1 MNYEEKWQA
10 ERERAG
16 FLALAD
22 GAVFRGVAFG
32 AREDRLGEAVF
43 NTGMSG
49 YQEIATDPSYAGQI
63 VALTTAEVGNYGTNP
78 DDAESRGL
86 FLSGLVVNELAEP
99 SNFRSTLPLDR
110 LLADAGVPGLRAL
123 DTRRLT
129 LHLRDHG
136 SQKAYLHAGPEPMDP
151 SEAVRRAREWEGL
164 DGQDYAARVS
174 CKVAYDFPHAESAE
188 FLSHAESA
196 ENAEHGSSH
205 VSRPASLFPHAEN
218 AESIS
223 HAESAENAEL
233 GSHADGAEF
242 ESHAESAENAET
254 SSFAAK
260 RHPSFA
266 PQAHPSFAA
275 KRHPSFAP
283 QAHPSFSGVADAAAP
298 LVAVYDFGVKR
309 NILRSLASFA
319 RVRVVP
325 AKTPAEEVL
334 ALQPAGVF
342 LSNGPADPAALPYAI
357 ENIRKILGLAPLE
370 MHNAQCAMHNADGVD
385 GSQAFSIQHS
395 AFSIPVMGIC
405 LGHQLLALACGA
417 KTGRL
422 AFGHHGCNHPVK
434 ELATGRVQIT
444 SQNHNFAVLADT
456 LPPELEV
463 THVNLND
470 GTIEGLRHRT
480 LPAFSVQYHPEAC
493 PGPHDAA
500 PLFDRFRALLAS
512 RAPAAR

>member
-86 FLSGLVVNELAEP
+86 FLSGLVVNDLAEP
-99 SNFRSTLPLDR
+99 SNYRSTLPLDR
-110 LLADAGVPGLRAL
+110 LLADAGVPGLRGL
-123 DTRRLT
+123 DTRSLT

-136 SQKAYLHAGPEPMDP
+136 SQRAYLHVSDEPLDTA
-151 SEAVRRAREWEGL
+151 EAVRRAREWEGL
-164 DGQDYAARVS
+164 DGQDYAAKVS
-174 CKVAYDFPHAESAE
+174 CKTAYDFP
-188 FLSHAESA
+188 
-196 ENAEHGSSH
+196 
-205 VSRPASLFPHAEN
+205 P
-218 AESIS
+218 
-223 HAESAENAEL
+223 
-233 GSHADGAEF
+233 
-242 ESHAESAENAET
+242 AESAENAET

-260 RHPSFA
+260 RHSSFA

-275 KRHPSFAP
+275 ERHPSFAP
-283 QAHPSFSGVADAAAP
+283 EAHPSFTSGPLP

-309 NILRSLASFA
+309 NILRSIASFA

-334 ALQPAGVF
+334 ALKPAGVF

-357 ENIRKILGLAPLE
+357 ENIRKILGR
-370 MHNAQCAMHNADGVD
+370 C
-385 GSQAFSIQHS
+385 
-395 AFSIPVMGIC
+395 PVMGIC

-500 PLFDRFRALLAS
+500 PLFDRFRTLLTA
-512 RAPAAR
+512 